1 MEKST
6 TNRGF
11 EYIEFTDDYGQKC
24 SIQESSSVTPRI
36 WIGVNDANPRVMAS
50 DAEKLGIETD
60 QTTGWIPFPIPDQV
74 LLTTRMHLS
83 KQGLRQLI
91 DQLEDCYQRMP
102 VLVDEE
108 E

>member
-1 MEKST
+1 MKKST
-6 TNRGF
+6 TERGF

-24 SIQESSSVTPRI
+24 SIQESSSAIPRI
-36 WIGVNDANPRVMAS
+36 WIGVNDANPQVMAS

-74 LLTTRMHLS
+74 LLATRMHLS

-91 DQLEDCYQRMP
+91 DQLEECYQAMP
-102 VLVDEE
+102 DLEYGN
-108 E
+108 